1 MKYNFELTDVE
12 SVNAMNTIERVANR
26 LIDIALVSSKM
37 ADLNNE
43 IKSLKE
49 SVQRVREERNE
60 TRNDIRALRKE
71 IEYVTEKQND
81 LLESKKK

>member
-1 MKYNFELTDVE
+1 MKYNFELSDVE

-43 IKSLKE
+43 IKTLKE

-60 TRNDIRALRKE
+60 TRNDIRTLRKE
-71 IEYVTEKQND
+71 IEYVTEKQNRI
-81 LLESKKK
+81 EETKK